1 MERMKILCIGAGAS
15 GLFFAL
21 NAAQRG
27 HEVLVLETNEKPGRK
42 LSLTGKGR
50 CNVTNCCET
59 SEVIKNIVSNPRFL
73 YSALSRWTP
82 QQTMAFFEENGCPL
96 KVERG
101 NRVFPVSDQSADIVS
116 CLVRLCAA
124 NGVTIRYKERVRQ
137 TFKDNGHFY
146 VVTNKGRY
154 EGDALVIATGGRS
167 YPLTGS
173 LGDGYVFAK
182 SFGHTIIDPVSAL
195 CPLRIKETIYPE
207 LLRFTLKNVALSAK
221 GPSFKKSLFGDLEF
235 FPGALG
241 GPIALSMSSYINRLG
256 PLSMELDF
264 KPALDEAK
272 LDARLLREVEKAP
285 NENVSY
291 LLSRLLPTE
300 ILPFFF
306 EKADMDQSRLL
317 CELKREE
324 RKKILALL
332 KRFPLTYLGLESID
346 KGIITSGGVN
356 TKEIDSKTLESKLVK
371 GLYFIGEVID
381 VDALTGGFNLQIAF
395 ATAFAAA
402 YSIE

>member
-1 MERMKILCIGAGAS
+1 
-15 GLFFAL
+15 
-21 NAAQRG
+21 
-27 HEVLVLETNEKPGRK
+27 
-42 LSLTGKGR
+42 
-50 CNVTNCCET
+50 
-59 SEVIKNIVSNPRFL
+59 
-73 YSALSRWTP
+73 
-82 QQTMAFFEENGCPL
+82 
-96 KVERG
+96 
-101 NRVFPVSDQSADIVS
+101 
-116 CLVRLCAA
+116 
-124 NGVTIRYKERVRQ
+124 
-137 TFKDNGHFY
+137 
-146 VVTNKGRY
+146 
-154 EGDALVIATGGRS
+154 
-167 YPLTGS
+167 
-173 LGDGYVFAK
+173 
-182 SFGHTIIDPVSAL
+182 
-195 CPLRIKETIYPE
+195 
-207 LLRFTLKNVALSAK
+207 
-221 GPSFKKSLFGDLEF
+221 
-235 FPGALG
+235 
-241 GPIALSMSSYINRLG
+241 
-256 PLSMELDF
+256 MELDF

-402 YSIE
+402 SSIE